1 MSRRN
6 AERTR
11 KRKRR
16 RRERRRKPRTK
27 LGMIKKIEKKV
38 KVDRVMNDNSKK
50 GKRKG

>member
-6 AERTR
+6 AERKR
-11 KRKRR
+11 KRK
-16 RRERRRKPRTK
+16 RRRKPRTK